1 MKVILILSVLLLN
14 QINLKLTSK
23 SDYDYTNYKSVE
35 NNKHLKDQTIISK
48 GVDESV
54 LYINSTDK
62 VYVENSKIY
71 KELGDSSNIENIE
84 FYGVN
89 AAILVQGGNYEM
101 KGGEIKSKVKGGNV
115 LVVIK

>member
-23 SDYDYTNYKSVE
+23 SDYDYSNYKSVE
-35 NNKHLKDQTIISK
+35 NNKDLKDQTIISK

-62 VYVENSKIY
+62 VYVKNSKIY
-71 KELGDSSNIENIE
+71 K
-84 FYGVN
+84 
-89 AAILVQGGNYEM
+89 
-101 KGGEIKSKVKGGNV
+101 
-115 LVVIK
+115 

>member
-23 SDYDYTNYKSVE
+23 SDYDYSNYKSVE
-35 NNKHLKDQTIISK
+35 NNKDLKDQTIISK

-71 KELGDSSNIENIE
+71 KELGDSSNIENSE
-84 FYGVN
+84 F
-89 AAILVQGGNYEM
+89 
-101 KGGEIKSKVKGGNV
+101 
-115 LVVIK
+115 

>member
-23 SDYDYTNYKSVE
+23 SDYDYSNYKSVE
-35 NNKHLKDQTIISK
+35 NNKDLKDQTIISK

-54 LYINSTDK
+54 LYITSTDK

-71 KELGDSSNIENIE
+71 KELGDSSNIENSE
-84 FYGVN
+84 F
-89 AAILVQGGNYEM
+89 
-101 KGGEIKSKVKGGNV
+101 
-115 LVVIK
+115 